1 MDVPHPPP
9 PKREPSTGL
18 LVVGGPIAAGDV
30 PALCERLS
38 AVIATSDGETIV
50 CDVGGLPANVK
61 TVEALARLQL
71 TARRR
76 QRRIR
81 LRRASPELESLLE
94 FVGLGDVV
102 PVRPRPKLASQRGRH
117 AEQGEH
123 PLGVEE
129 RVDRDDPP
137 V

>member
-1 MDVPHPPP
+1 MPQPPP
-9 PKREPSTGL
+9 TNPEPSTGL
-18 LVVGGPIAAGDV
+18 LVIGGPIGDGDV
-30 PALCERLS
+30 DALCERLA
-38 AVIATSDGETIV
+38 AVIATSDAESIV

-76 QRRIR
+76 GRRIR
-81 LRRASPELESLLE
+81 LQRVSPELEGLLE
-94 FVGLGDVV
+94 FVGLADVV
-102 PVRPRPKLASQRGRH
+102 PVRTRPKLLSRRGRY
-117 AEQGEH
+117 AEEREH

>member
-1 MDVPHPPP
+1 MPHPPP
-9 PKREPSTGL
+9 TNPEPSTGL
-18 LVVGGPIAAGDV
+18 LVIGGPIGDGDV
-30 PALCERLS
+30 DALCERLA
-38 AVIATSDGETIV
+38 AVIATSDAESIV

-76 QRRIR
+76 GRRIR
-81 LRRASPELESLLE
+81 LQRASPELEGLLE
-94 FVGLGDVV
+94 FVGLADVV
-102 PVRPRPKLASQRGRH
+102 PVRPRPKLLSRRGRH
-117 AEQGEH
+117 AEEREH
-123 PLGVEE
+123 PLGIEE